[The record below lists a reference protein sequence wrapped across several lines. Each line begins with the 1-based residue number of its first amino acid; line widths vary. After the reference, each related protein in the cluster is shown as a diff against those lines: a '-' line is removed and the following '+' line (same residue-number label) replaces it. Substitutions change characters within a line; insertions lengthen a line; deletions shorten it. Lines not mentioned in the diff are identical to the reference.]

1 MRPAVTFQV
10 KRNGEGQAIPSCWV
24 SDNGYTVA
32 ECRLPHSRYPVTR
45 PGASLPFA
53 YADSR
58 EEVVQVITTDMQ
70 ATAASQ

>member
-1 MRPAVTFQV
+1 MRWQA
-10 KRNGEGQAIPSCWV
+10 KRNADDQVIPRCWV
-24 SDNGYTVA
+24 SDSGYTVA

-58 EEVVQVITTDMQ
+58 EEVVQLITTDMQ
-70 ATAASQ
+70 ANTTGQ

>member
-1 MRPAVTFQV
+1 MTFQV
-10 KRNGEGQAIPSCWV
+10 KRNAEGQPVPCCWI

-70 ATAASQ
+70 AGAHGQ